1 MKQILSIALILS
13 MIGLGIQVYSTCKAQ
28 KEMNDYKEQV
38 TILRF
43 KNDSLYSELYPA
55 QNELDRHIEALHIF
69 LKRNR
74 KAAEQYADIISD
86 ETE

>member
-13 MIGLGIQVYSTCKAQ
+13 LIGLFIQVYSTSKAQ
-28 KEMNDYKEQV
+28 KELKKCQNKIVFLQHQS
-38 TILRF
+38 
-43 KNDSLYSELYPA
+43 DSLYSEIYPC
-55 QNELDRHIEALHIF
+55 QNEFDRYREAYHIF
-69 LKRNR
+69 HSRNP

>member
-28 KEMNDYKEQV
+28 KEMNDYKQQV
-38 TILRF
+38 IILRF

-55 QNELDRHIEALHIF
+55 QNELNRHIEAMHIF
-69 LKRNR
+69 MKRNP
-74 KAAEQYADIISD
+74 KAANQFADIISE